1 MAGRKQV
8 AMWFHEF
15 EVVFD
20 QNSNFNSNWVFFF
33 LFFIIHFYILPD
45 GKEGAM
51 SQITFENTFQSF
63 SPLHLVLS

>member
-8 AMWFHEF
+8 VMWLHEF

-33 LFFIIHFYILPD
+33 FIHFYILPD